1 MPIYSVS
8 QVTKYVRD
16 LLDADSLLREVYVT
30 GEVSNVTR
38 SAAGHCYFTLKDAES
53 QLRCVMF
60 RTGSVGMDVIQH
72 GALVSGMGRVSIY
85 LPRGDLQ
92 FIATVIQPEGV
103 GELHLEFLRL
113 KAKLEEEGLFDPSR
127 KRPLPPFPK
136 RIAVVTSR
144 TGAVWHDIQNIVR
157 RRYPLVELVLAH
169 TLVQGDQAPEGIVA
183 ALRAV
188 NAAPG
193 IDVVIVGRGGGSLE
207 ELWAFNDERVA
218 RAIHASRVPVV
229 SAVGHET
236 DITIADFVADVR
248 APTPSAAA
256 ELVVPRRADLAQ
268 RIADLAENAGSVV
281 VDLVREH
288 RNDLRYRVAQIT
300 ALAPDIDGRRQR
312 LDDLTRSATAVLQRE
327 FSLWR
332 EQTRSHA
339 RQLAALQPSA
349 TLARGYAVVERASD
363 GLAITRVAQVASG
376 DGLAIHLSDGR
387 LPAIA
392 GTGPVPVL
400 PAPVSGSP
408 AAGVAPKRRAAKG
421 NTPQMPLFG

>member
-60 RTGSVGMDVIQH
+60 RTGAVGMDVIQH
-72 GALVSGMGRVSIY
+72 GTLVTAMGRVGIY

-92 FIATVIQPEGV
+92 FIASVVQPEGI
-103 GELHLEFLRL
+103 GELHMEFLRL

-127 KRPLPPFPK
+127 KRPLPAFPK
-136 RIAVVTSR
+136 RIAVVTSG
-144 TGAVWHDIQNIVR
+144 TGAVWHDIQNVVR
-157 RRYPLVELVLAH
+157 RRYPLVELALAH

-183 ALRAV
+183 ALRAA
-188 NAAPG
+188 NAARG
-193 IDVVIVGRGGGSLE
+193 IDVIIVARGGGSME

-236 DITIADFVADVR
+236 DFTIADFVADVR

-268 RIADLAENAGSVV
+268 RVADLAAGAGSVMV
-281 VDLVREH
+281 NIVR
-288 RNDLRYRVAQIT
+288 DLRGDLRQSVTQIA
-300 ALAPDIDGRRQR
+300 ALGPDIDGRRQR
-312 LDDLTRSATAVLQRE
+312 LDDLTRSAAAVLQRE

-332 EQTRSHA
+332 EQVRSHG

-349 TLARGYAVVERASD
+349 TLARGYAVVERTAD
-363 GLAITRVAQVASG
+363 GLAVTRVAQVAPG
-376 DGLAIHLSDGR
+376 DALAIHLSDGR
-387 LPAIA
+387 LPAVA
-392 GTGPVPVL
+392 GAGSAPSPV
-400 PAPVSGSP
+400 APV
-408 AAGVAPKRRAAKG
+408 AAAPPKRRAPKRPA
-421 NTPQMPLFG
+421 PQMPLFG

>member
-38 SAAGHCYFTLKDAES
+38 SAAGHCYFTLKDADS

-60 RTGSVGMDVIQH
+60 RTGAVGMDVIQH
-72 GALVSGMGRVSIY
+72 GALVTATGRVSIY

-92 FIATVIQPEGV
+92 FIASVVQPEGV
-103 GELHLEFLRL
+103 GELHMEFLRL

-127 KRPLPPFPK
+127 KRPLPAFPK

-157 RRYPLVELVLAH
+157 RRYPLVELALAH
-169 TLVQGDQAPEGIVA
+169 TLVQGEHAPEGIVA
-183 ALRAV
+183 ALRAA
-188 NAAPG
+188 NAARG
-193 IDVVIVGRGGGSLE
+193 IDVIIVARGGGSLE

-236 DITIADFVADVR
+236 DFTIADFVADVR

-268 RIADLAENAGSVV
+268 RVADLAVGARSVV
-281 VDLVREH
+281 VDLVRD
-288 RNDLRYRVAQIT
+288 RRGDLRHGVMQIA
-300 ALAPDIDGRRQR
+300 ALAPDIDARRQR
-312 LDDLTRSATAVLQRE
+312 LDDLTRSAAAALQRE

-332 EQTRSHA
+332 EQVRSHG
-339 RQLAALQPSA
+339 RQLAALEPSA
-349 TLARGYAVVERASD
+349 TLARGYAVVERTAD
-363 GLAITRVAQVASG
+363 GLAVTRVAQVAPG
-376 DGLAIHLSDGR
+376 DALAIHLSDGR
-387 LPAIA
+387 LPVVA
-392 GTGPVPVL
+392 GTGPG
-400 PAPVSGSP
+400 PAPITP
-408 AAGVAPKRRAAKG
+408 AAAVPPKRRAPKRPA
-421 NTPQMPLFG
+421 PQMPLFG